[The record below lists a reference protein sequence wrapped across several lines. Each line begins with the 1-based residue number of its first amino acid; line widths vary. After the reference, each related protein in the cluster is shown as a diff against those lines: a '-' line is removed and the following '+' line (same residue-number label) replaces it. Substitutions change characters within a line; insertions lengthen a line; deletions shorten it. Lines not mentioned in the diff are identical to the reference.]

1 MRTYTFAEYQA
12 AADVIKSRLS
22 VLPEIGLV
30 LGSGLGQLADEVE
43 GNEPGSTPVIIDYKD
58 IPGWPVSTVPG
69 HKGRLVIG
77 KLGGRNVVVQQG
89 RAHFYEGYSLQEVT
103 FAVRVMKLIG
113 VKSLILTNAA
123 GGLNVF
129 YHPGDVML
137 ITDHIGIP
145 GMAGNNPLCGPNMEE
160 FGIRF
165 IDMSQ
170 AYDREYGKLA
180 KQAAMKHDIP
190 LHSGVYV
197 WLSGPSFETPAEV
210 RMLRM
215 MGGDAVGMSTVPE
228 VIIARHCGIRVIGF
242 SGITNK
248 NSDNGEV
255 QTNHEEVLEAADII
269 GPKIITILKEIL
281 PQM

>member
-12 AADVIKSRLS
+12 AADVIKSRIS

-43 GNEPGSTPVIIDYKD
+43 GFEPGSAPVIIDYKD
-58 IPGWPVSTVPG
+58 IPGWPLSTVPG

-113 VKSLILTNAA
+113 VKSLVLTNAA
-123 GGLNVF
+123 GGVNVF
-129 YHPGDVML
+129 YHPGDIML

-170 AYDREYGKLA
+170 AYDREYCKLA

-190 LHSGVYV
+190 MHTGVYI

-210 RMLRM
+210 RMLRT
-215 MGGDAVGMSTVPE
+215 MGADAVGMSTVPE
-228 VIIARHCGIRVIGF
+228 VIVARHCGIRVIGF

-269 GPKIITILKEIL
+269 GPKIVTILKEIL

>member
-1 MRTYTFAEYQA
+1 MRTYTFEEYQA
-12 AADVIKSRLS
+12 AADVIKSRITIQ
-22 VLPEIGLV
+22 PEIGLV

-43 GNEPGSTPVIIDYKD
+43 GAEPGTEPVIIDYKD
-58 IPGWPVSTVPG
+58 IPGWPLSTVIG

-89 RAHFYEGYSLQEVT
+89 RNHFYEGYSLQQVT
-103 FAVRVMKLIG
+103 FAVRVMKLLG
-113 VKSLILTNAA
+113 VEKLVLTNAA
-123 GGLNVF
+123 GGVNVF

-137 ITDHIGIP
+137 ITDHIGLP
-145 GMAGNNPLCGPNMEE
+145 SMAGNNPLCGPNMEE

-170 AYDREYGKLA
+170 AYDREYGQMA
-180 KQAAMKHDIP
+180 KEAAMKHGIT
-190 LHSGVYV
+190 LQSGVYF

-210 RMLRM
+210 RMLRSF
-215 MGGDAVGMSTVPE
+215 GVDAVGMSTVPE
-228 VIIARHCGIRVIGF
+228 VIIARHCGMRVLAF

-255 QTNHEEVLEAADII
+255 QTNHEEVLEAANII
-269 GPKIITILKEIL
+269 GPKIITILREIL
-281 PQM
+281 PKM

>member
-12 AADVIKSRLS
+12 AADVIKSRIS
-22 VLPEIGLV
+22 IVPEIGLV

-43 GNEPGSTPVIIDYKD
+43 GAEPGTKPVIIDYKD

-113 VKSLILTNAA
+113 VKSLVLTNAA
-123 GGLNVF
+123 GGVNVF
-129 YHPGDVML
+129 FHPGDIML

-180 KQAAMKHDIP
+180 QQAAMKHNIP
-190 LHSGVYV
+190 LHTGVYI

-210 RMLRM
+210 RMLRT
-215 MGGDAVGMSTVPE
+215 MGADAVGMSTVPE
-228 VIIARHCGIRVIGF
+228 VIVARHCGIRVIGF